1 MKIVKIT
8 LLSMI
13 VVSLFISF
21 AFAAGDV
28 AKGKA
33 LFNDS
38 KLAGGTEGK
47 SCNSCHP
54 DGKGLEKAGMK
65 KEFNLGG
72 MKQTSLKEAI
82 NTCIVNALKGKAL
95 DTKSQE
101 MKDIVAYIKSLEKKT
116 SAAKTKAK
124 E

>member
-1 MKIVKIT
+1 
-8 LLSMI
+8 MI
-13 VVSLFISF
+13 VVGLFSPF

-28 AKGKA
+28 A
-33 LFNDS
+33 
-38 KLAGGTEGK
+38 
-47 SCNSCHP
+47 
-54 DGKGLEKAGMK
+54 
-65 KEFNLGG
+65 
-72 MKQTSLKEAI
+72 
-82 NTCIVNALKGKAL
+82 KGKAL